1 MLEKTNGSNDFMDNE
16 KEKPAGEEQAQQGRT
31 AEKPSQV
38 PARGWK
44 SILKRTKDD
53 IRHDHLTTVSGGV
66 GLFFLL
72 GLIPG
77 LAALISIYG
86 LVANPAQ
93 IQQQFESIRHLI
105 PGDVYNILSSEMK
118 SIASSTKTAGL
129 GAVISILVS
138 IWGGTKSASALID
151 GLNIAYHEE
160 EKRGFFRLNLTSL
173 ALTVAAV
180 IGLCIMVAILGAI
193 PAAVKFFHL
202 DPTWRTILMA
212 LRWPILFLFFMFALA
227 VLYRY
232 APSRTEAKWRWVTW
246 GSFVAAIL
254 CLIVSAGF
262 AVYLTFFNSYNKTY
276 GSLGAIVVLL
286 TWLYLSVYAVL
297 LGGELNGEMERQTVR
312 DTTKGEPKPQGWRG
326 AFSADNPGESR
337 S

>member
-1 MLEKTNGSNDFMDNE
+1 MSNEEKSP
-16 KEKPAGEEQAQQGRT
+16 KEHEDAQGRT
-31 AEKPSQV
+31 AEKPSEV

-44 SILKRTKDD
+44 SILRRTKDD

-86 LVANPAQ
+86 LIANPAQ
-93 IQQQFESIRHLI
+93 IEQQFASFRHII

-118 SIASSTKTAGL
+118 SIASSTKTAGWA
-129 GAVISILVS
+129 AVISILVS
-138 IWGGTKSASALID
+138 IWGGTKSASALMD
-151 GLNIAYHEE
+151 GLNITYHED
-160 EKRGFFRLNLTSL
+160 EKRGFFRLNATALLLTIAGVVGL
-173 ALTVAAV
+173 LIM
-180 IGLCIMVAILGAI
+180 IGILGAV
-193 PAAVKFFHL
+193 PVVARFFHL
-202 DPTWRTILMA
+202 DPTWRGILMA
-212 LRWPILFLFFMFALA
+212 LRWPVLFVGFMIALG

-232 APSRTEAKWRWVTW
+232 GPSRTEAKWKWVSW
-246 GSFVAAIL
+246 GSFVGALL

-276 GSLGAIVVLL
+276 GSLGAIVVML

-297 LGGELNGEMERQTVR
+297 LGAELNGEMERQTAQ
-312 DTTKGEPKPQGWRG
+312 DTTKGAPKPQGWRG
-326 AFSADNPGESR
+326 AFAADNLGESR
-337 S
+337 